1 MNKISSLCVPSMHRV
16 VYDSDLSICC
26 WELFVFW
33 SYFLQYI
40 GEQEEIEIHMQRALA
55 YSRTAFE
62 LNIGP

>member
-1 MNKISSLCVPSMHRV
+1 MHRV